1 MHHLA
6 RRKFLKHAFTAT
18 GLDLLA
24 AYGKFSNSG
33 SFTSVKP
40 SAKTGLASNDALDWK
55 LEVSGLV
62 AQAHTFNLM
71 DLKALPNCAHIS
83 EDGFFAAEEPRAWAL
98 PLRELLGQVKPLKR
112 ARYLVLHY
120 INDDSSHSISMHE
133 AYHLQTMLVYQPN
146 IDALEPNTSAAPRLV
161 LKQQFDGQVKYIRHI
176 EVVDTYIA

>member
-6 RRKFLKHAFTAT
+6 RRKFLKHALSTVL
-18 GLDLLA
+18 GLLA

-40 SAKTGLASNDALDWK
+40 SAKTALASSDATDWK

-71 DLKALPNCAHIS
+71 DLKALPNCVHM
-83 EDGFFAAEEPRAWAL
+83 EDECFADEGPRAWAV
-98 PLRELLGQVKPLKR
+98 PLRELLCQVKPLKR
-112 ARYLVLHY
+112 ARYVVMHY

-133 AYHLQTMLVYQPN
+133 AYHLQTMLVYHPN
-146 IDALEPNTSAAPRLV
+146 IDTPEPNTRAAPRLV